1 MMNTLKSDYLGTL
14 SIELAASHMVGEIPR
29 GRLRVDV
36 FKGGSLEGPRIKAR
50 ILAGGSD
57 SLIGTADGAVR
68 PDVRLT
74 LETDDGA
81 LIYVH
86 YRGVRHASSDV
97 MQRLAREE
105 AVDPG
110 EYYLRN
116 APFFETASEKYD
128 WLNRIVAVGIGRRE
142 PGRAVY
148 DLFEIL

>member
-1 MMNTLKSDYLGTL
+1 MGTLESAFLGTL
-14 SIELAASHMVGEIPR
+14 CIELAESHMVGETPR

-36 FKGGSLEGPRIKAR
+36 FKGGSLKGPRINAK

-86 YRGVRHASSDV
+86 YRGVRHASAEV
-97 MQRLAREE
+97 MQRLAQEE
-105 AVDPG
+105 AVDPSG
-110 EYYLRN
+110 YYLRN

-128 WLNRIVAVGIGRRE
+128 WLNRIVAVGVGRRE

-148 DLFEIL
+148 ELYEIL